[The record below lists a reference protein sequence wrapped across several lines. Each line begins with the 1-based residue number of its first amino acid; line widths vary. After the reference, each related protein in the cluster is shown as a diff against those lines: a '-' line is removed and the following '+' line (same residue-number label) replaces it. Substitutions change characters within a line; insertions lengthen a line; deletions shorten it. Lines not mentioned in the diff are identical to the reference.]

1 MSDPS
6 QAEGTPVGDQTTELK
21 PAQAGTSTTNFFG
34 TLPAGVGAA
43 APLPEKPQAPLLRTD
58 TAFELGES
66 GAMEAQW
73 RKGEEFESANR
84 GGVLTTSDQGGVG
97 TFNYPSDLLSQKL
110 DANET
115 PPIAD
120 TFAQSGSTRPGQRGG
135 ILSGDA
141 NNVMTGNGTRPPENI
156 GNPRVGVVQELG
168 VIPGGSSPAESEEVL
183 RKQILEAIRTEPAT
197 RLDQTVAIPELYQQV
212 NPVAK
217 LGFPVMQTRPQ
228 YQEDF
233 VRGRLSLP
241 PSLTI
246 DPANAY
252 KADQDAYSH
261 IGSLDHMK
269 SVYAGEFGGNPPPP
283 PGAFT
288 KNAAKNAMNA
298 GGAGGAPLPS
308 FADMFPG
315 VYDATDA
322 RNRGPAPGRNPGPPN
337 SDVPAPKAGEMP
349 PLMFG
354 GTVESVPDTFSGGAP
369 GSGASQWPIGGT
381 GYAVDGAAMRQR
393 DQTAVP
399 TDRSEVGAGQYT
411 GAAGTQAFPYEG
423 GGGGGGGGLGQ
434 ALGLTA

>member
-1 MSDPS
+1 MADPS
-6 QAEGTPVGDQTTELK
+6 QAQGTPVGDQTTELT

-34 TLPAGVGAA
+34 TLPAGVGAN

-58 TAFELGES
+58 TAFELGSS

-97 TFNYPSDLLSQKL
+97 AFNYPNDLLSQKM
-110 DANET
+110 DSDET

-135 ILSGDA
+135 ILSGDG
-141 NNVMTGNGTRPPENI
+141 NNVMTGSATRPPENI
-156 GNPRVGVVQELG
+156 GNPRVGVVRELG

-246 DPANAY
+246 DPSKAY
-252 KADQDAYSH
+252 TADKDAYSH

-269 SVYAGEFGGNPPPP
+269 SVYANDLGGNPPPP
-283 PGAFT
+283 PGAFS
-288 KNAAKNAMNA
+288 KNAKKSAMNA
-298 GGAGGAPLPS
+298 GGTGGDPLPS
-308 FADMFPG
+308 FADMYPG
-315 VYDATDA
+315 VYDATDP
-322 RNRGPAPGRNPGPPN
+322 RNRGPAPGRNPAAPN
-337 SDVPAPKAGEMP
+337 SLVPPPKAGEMP

-354 GTVESVPDTFSGGAP
+354 GQVESVPDTFSGGAP
-369 GSGASQWPIGGT
+369 GSRAGQWPIGGT

-393 DQTAVP
+393 DQTDVP
-399 TDRSEVGAGQYT
+399 TDQSEVGAGQYT
-411 GAAGTQAFPYEG
+411 SDRGTQPFPYEG
-423 GGGGGGGGLGQ
+423 GGGGGGVAQ